1 MARVMAFDYGRKRV
15 GVAVTDSL
23 QIIANGL
30 DTIETKNIKIFLKEY
45 LAKEEVQAF
54 VMGIP
59 YNKKYEENDIVKD
72 IEVFI
77 QWLVQQYP
85 DKPIHRIDE
94 RFTSKMATQAILMSG
109 VNKKARQ
116 VKATVDKV
124 SATIIL
130 QSFLER
136 KI

>member
-1 MARVMAFDYGRKRV
+1 MARVMAFDYGKKRV
-15 GVAVTDSL
+15 GIAVTDSL

-30 DTIETKNIKIFLKEY
+30 DTIETKHIQTFIKDYINKED
-45 LAKEEVQAF
+45 VSAF
-54 VMGIP
+54 VVGIP
-59 YNKKYEENDIVKD
+59 YNKKFEENDIVKD
-72 IEVFI
+72 IEVFAT
-77 QWLVQQYP
+77 WLKQQYP
-85 DKPIHRIDE
+85 EKPIHRIDE

-116 VKATVDKV
+116 EKATVDKV